1 MGMFTI
7 SIRDSFSA
15 AHRLEHVQGKCEA
28 LHGHNFMVEVS
39 VVGDKLNN
47 DGMLVDFKV
56 LKNYLKEVLDSLDHS
71 YINDKS
77 FFKERASSSEYIAMY
92 IFQELKSQIKEQ
104 TFSLLE
110 VKVWE
115 SEKSWA
121 SYRE

>member
-7 SIRDSFSA
+7 SVRDSFSA
-15 AHRLEHVQGKCEA
+15 AHRLEHVQGKCET
-28 LHGHNFMVEVS
+28 LHGHNFIVEVS

-47 DGMLVDFKV
+47 DGIIVDFQI
-56 LKNYLKEVLDSLDHS
+56 LKKYLREVLDSLDHS

-77 FFKERASSSEYIAMY
+77 FFKERAGSSEYIAMY
-92 IFQELKSQIKEQ
+92 IFHELKSQIKEQ

>member
-47 DGMLVDFKV
+47 DGMLVDFQI
-56 LKNYLKEVLDSLDHS
+56 LKKYLGEVLDSLDHS

-77 FFKERASSSEYIAMY
+77 FFKERAGSSEYIAMY
-92 IFQELKSQIKEQ
+92 IFHELKLRIKEK
-104 TFSLLE
+104 TFSLHE